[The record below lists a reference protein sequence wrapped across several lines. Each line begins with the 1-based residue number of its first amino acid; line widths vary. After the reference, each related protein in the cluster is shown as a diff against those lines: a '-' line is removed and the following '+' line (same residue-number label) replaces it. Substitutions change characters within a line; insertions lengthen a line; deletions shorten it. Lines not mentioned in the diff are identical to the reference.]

1 LVRQKALSAEVEAL
15 RYSRRGAD
23 VSALALEIHVQAVG
37 RGIGSSCPSF
47 IPDQRLDAITS
58 GSVTTMAAIE
68 LWLSG
73 LWFRVEGGYVADDP
87 ELIDHL
93 SVGRLR
99 RWARKLWRYLNSEP
113 VIPF

>member
-1 LVRQKALSAEVEAL
+1 VRQKAKSAEIEAL
-15 RYSRRGAD
+15 RYSRRGAN
-23 VSALALEIHVQAVG
+23 VSRLALEIHVRAVG

-47 IPDQRLDAITS
+47 IPDERLDAMAP

-68 LWLSG
+68 LCLTG

-113 VIPF
+113 VVPF